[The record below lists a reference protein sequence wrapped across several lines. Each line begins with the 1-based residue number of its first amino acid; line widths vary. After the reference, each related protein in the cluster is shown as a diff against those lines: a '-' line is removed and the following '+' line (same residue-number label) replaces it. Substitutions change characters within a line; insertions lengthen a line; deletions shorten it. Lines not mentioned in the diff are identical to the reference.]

1 MFLNYVKSFNV
12 LSENDLRDFMSL
24 VERRSYNKNE
34 CLVKEGEKCTEI
46 AFLETGIF
54 RTYYL
59 GDDGKEMTY
68 CFRFPGDLVASYSSY
83 ISGKPSK
90 ESIQAI
96 CDAKMIL
103 FQKSR
108 LEEMFNDNPNWIK
121 FLKIIA
127 EQEYLELEKR
137 FFQLQRDSA
146 SARYNE
152 LITMQPQLYQRN
164 PIAVFSIIPRHHPKT
179 FEPDTERSFFLDK
192 CPVQGYKDAVVL

>member
-1 MFLNYVKSFNV
+1 MFLNYIKSFNV
-12 LSENDLRDFMSL
+12 LSESDLRDLMSL
-24 VERRSYNKNE
+24 VERRSYTKNQF
-34 CLVKEGEKCTEI
+34 LVKEGEKCTEI
-46 AFLETGIF
+46 AFLESGIF

-59 GDDGKEMTY
+59 GDDGKETTY

-83 ISGKPSK
+83 ISGKVSK

-96 CDAKMIL
+96 CDAEITV

-127 EQEYLELEKR
+127 EQEYLELERR

-146 SARYNE
+146 SMRYNE
-152 LITMQPQLYQRN
+152 LITVQPHYIQEIPLQFLASYLGITQRHLSR
-164 PIAVFSIIPRHHPKT
+164 IRKEV
-179 FEPDTERSFFLDK
+179 SF
-192 CPVQGYKDAVVL
+192 